1 MADINP
7 IIALLNYQELDMQI
21 VKAETEIEKSE
32 QRKSAVAAQSAVKQ
46 TKETAAAVEKQAE
59 ELIRFF
65 EKTLAFYNE
74 NVKKIDDLQKKFK
87 TGLSDEEYDSYKG
100 MLKRLTDS
108 FTKLEQTLS
117 GYEKSIKDVLTRFA
131 EVKAAAKKTM
141 TEYGESRKAYEA
153 LKAEKQPQIDGLKK
167 KMASIEKTVDKD
179 LLNKYNV
186 LRRDKTLPPV
196 VKLVEKSCGG
206 CRMELS
212 MATISSLKQKGSIEC
227 EFCHRVV
234 YVK

>member
-7 IIALLNYQELDMQI
+7 IIPLLQYQELDMQI
-21 VKAETEIEKSE
+21 VKAETEVEKSE
-32 QRKSAVAAQSAVKQ
+32 QRKAAFLAQNAVKQ

-59 ELIRFF
+59 ELVKFF

-74 NVKKIDDLQKKFK
+74 NAKKIDELQKKFSAE
-87 TGLSDEEYDSYKG
+87 LSDEEYESYKS
-100 MLKRLTDS
+100 MLKKLTDS

-117 GYEKSIKDVLTRFA
+117 GYEKSIKDVLGRFA
-131 EVKAAAKKTM
+131 DVKSAAKKSMADYSET
-141 TEYGESRKAYEA
+141 RKAYEE

-167 KMASIEKTVDKD
+167 KMASIEKAVEKE

-196 VKLVEKSCGG
+196 VKLMEKSCGG

-212 MATISSLKQKGSIEC
+212 MATISALKQKGSIDC
-227 EFCHRVV
+227 EFCHRII
-234 YVK
+234 YAK